1 MGAEHLQRTFITIR
15 KELLCNSATSVLEDK
30 LEVINS
36 KLVTQIPSLI
46 SHCSLYSVLLCV
58 MEIANFPAWARPKS
72 VILFVLPYI
81 CCYFVFMS
89 GLFIV

>member
-1 MGAEHLQRTFITIR
+1 M
-15 KELLCNSATSVLEDK
+15 LCNSGTSVLEDK

-46 SHCSLYSVLLCV
+46 SHRSLYCVLLCV
-58 MEIANFPAWARPKS
+58 MEIANLPALERPKS
-72 VILFVLPYI
+72 VIFFVLPYI

-89 GLFIV
+89 GLLIV